1 MTTKDLPRTSSRR
14 YAKRLVTVL
23 FKWQHQLGLR
33 AGKMHH
39 LMTSFSDCLLA
50 PREYL
55 TSISTSTNPKPDSS
69 LPSSTPSSP
78 RVLFENHLVWVLQST
93 QTYRHHRPEHQTLII
108 LSSEAD
114 QIQPVPKSCQVYFLS
129 LGSGTFIHPFY
140 FQVLSTPYLPV
151 IVPDTRTEYAGLRNL
166 DFCPRNSRFRLSKLR
181 VFKQMIEPG
190 C

>member
-1 MTTKDLPRTSSRR
+1 MPWSYKKVAVTLSKYNTDTFLASMLNLSLFFYKMGIIRSLKNKMQFKWDMTTKDLPRTSSRR

-114 QIQPVPKSCQVYFLS
+114 
-129 LGSGTFIHPFY
+129 
-140 FQVLSTPYLPV
+140 
-151 IVPDTRTEYAGLRNL
+151 
-166 DFCPRNSRFRLSKLR
+166 
-181 VFKQMIEPG
+181 
-190 C
+190 